1 MNGILVYAN
10 KKGHAKKTATTMSKM
25 LNLPVYSVDETPDL
39 SKVDCLCL
47 VGELKN
53 GETMPEMV
61 SYVSKLP
68 SGAVK
73 MAAIIT
79 CSAHTDSSQ
88 TMLKTLLSQK
98 NIEVNGES
106 VCMSQELLIFGL
118 GHPNKSDF
126 ERCARYLK
134 GVLGIPIYG

>member
-39 SKVDCLCL
+39 SEVDCLCL

-98 NIEVNGES
+98 NIEANGES

>member
-53 GETMPEMV
+53 CETMPEMV

>member
-39 SKVDCLCL
+39 SEVDCLCL

-73 MAAIIT
+73 MASPYFHA
-79 CSAHTDSSQ
+79 
-88 TMLKTLLSQK
+88 
-98 NIEVNGES
+98 
-106 VCMSQELLIFGL
+106 
-118 GHPNKSDF
+118 
-126 ERCARYLK
+126 
-134 GVLGIPIYG
+134 